1 MNDAIIAAAFAL
13 VPTAMALFLFIR
25 YRELQNK
32 FQKITKGIDNKN
44 LVELVSRFSKQ
55 QELLSDDIVAM
66 NREFSRIR
74 EDTKYFFRKVGL
86 VRYQGFKDTGGD
98 QSFSVALLDHTDS
111 GFILTSLYGRG
122 FSKMYAKRI
131 ENGAA
136 SHTLTDEEQ
145 QALVQAKKQ

>member
-13 VPTAMALFLFIR
+13 VPTAMSLFLFIR

-32 FQKITKGIDNKN
+32 FQKLTKGIDNKN